1 MLLNQ
6 LNGII
11 FHSLRYTLNKGVGIM
26 EENEKI
32 SASGIAGIIIAEAAA
47 VLIFLLTLT
56 VLKYFFKD
64 YYAEVKK
71 WYGASL
77 CAETDI
83 KEVIETAGGD
93 IVEI

>member
-1 MLLNQ
+1 M
-6 LNGII
+6 
-11 FHSLRYTLNKGVGIM
+11 
-26 EENEKI
+26 
-32 SASGIAGIIIAEAAA
+32 

-56 VLKYFFKD
+56 VLKYFFRD
-64 YYAEVKK
+64 YYAEVKE

-93 IVEI
+93 IVEV

>member
-1 MLLNQ
+1 
-6 LNGII
+6 
-11 FHSLRYTLNKGVGIM
+11 M
-26 EENEKI
+26 EENGRI
-32 SASGIAGIIIAEAAA
+32 STSGFAGIIIAEAAV

-64 YYAEVKK
+64 YYAEVKE

-93 IVEI
+93 IVEV

>member
-1 MLLNQ
+1 
-6 LNGII
+6 
-11 FHSLRYTLNKGVGIM
+11 M
-26 EENEKI
+26 EENGRI
-32 SASGIAGIIIAEAAA
+32 NTTGFAGIIIAEAAV

-56 VLKYFFKD
+56 ALKYFFKD

-93 IVEI
+93 IVEV

>member
-1 MLLNQ
+1 
-6 LNGII
+6 
-11 FHSLRYTLNKGVGIM
+11 M
-26 EENEKI
+26 EENGRI
-32 SASGIAGIIIAEAAA
+32 NTTGFAGIIIAEAAV

-56 VLKYFFKD
+56 ALKYFFKD
-64 YYAEVKK
+64 YYVEVKE

-93 IVEI
+93 IVEV

>member
-1 MLLNQ
+1 
-6 LNGII
+6 
-11 FHSLRYTLNKGVGIM
+11 M
-26 EENEKI
+26 EEN
-32 SASGIAGIIIAEAAA
+32 GRTNTTGFAGIIIAEAAV

-93 IVEI
+93 IVEV

>member
-1 MLLNQ
+1 
-6 LNGII
+6 
-11 FHSLRYTLNKGVGIM
+11 M
-26 EENEKI
+26 EEN
-32 SASGIAGIIIAEAAA
+32 GRTNTTGFAGIIIAEAAA

-93 IVEI
+93 IVEV

>member
-1 MLLNQ
+1 
-6 LNGII
+6 
-11 FHSLRYTLNKGVGIM
+11 M
-26 EENEKI
+26 EENGRI
-32 SASGIAGIIIAEAAA
+32 NTTGFAGIIIAEAAV

-56 VLKYFFKD
+56 ALKYFFKD
-64 YYAEVKK
+64 YYAEVKE

-93 IVEI
+93 IVEV

>member
-1 MLLNQ
+1 
-6 LNGII
+6 
-11 FHSLRYTLNKGVGIM
+11 M
-26 EENEKI
+26 EEN
-32 SASGIAGIIIAEAAA
+32 GRTNTTGFAGIIIAEAAV

-56 VLKYFFKD
+56 ALKYFFKD

-93 IVEI
+93 IVEV

>member
-1 MLLNQ
+1 
-6 LNGII
+6 
-11 FHSLRYTLNKGVGIM
+11 M
-26 EENEKI
+26 EEN
-32 SASGIAGIIIAEAAA
+32 GRTNTTGFAGIIIAEAAV

-56 VLKYFFKD
+56 ALKYFFKD

-83 KEVIETAGGD
+83 KDVIETAGGD
-93 IVEI
+93 IVEV

>member
-1 MLLNQ
+1 
-6 LNGII
+6 
-11 FHSLRYTLNKGVGIM
+11 M
-26 EENEKI
+26 EENEKVNNY
-32 SASGIAGIIIAEAAA
+32 GFAGIIIAEAAV

-56 VLKYFFKD
+56 ALKYFFKD

-93 IVEI
+93 IVEV

>member
-1 MLLNQ
+1 
-6 LNGII
+6 
-11 FHSLRYTLNKGVGIM
+11 M
-26 EENEKI
+26 EENKTV
-32 SASGIAGIIIAEAAA
+32 SHSGLAGIIIAETAV
-47 VLIFLLTLT
+47 VLIFLLTLS

-64 YYAEVKK
+64 YYAEVKE

-93 IVEI
+93 IVEV

>member
-1 MLLNQ
+1 
-6 LNGII
+6 
-11 FHSLRYTLNKGVGIM
+11 M

-56 VLKYFFKD
+56 VLKYFFRD
-64 YYAEVKK
+64 YYAEVKN

-83 KEVIETAGGD
+83 KEVIETSGGD
-93 IVEI
+93 IVEV

>member
-1 MLLNQ
+1 
-6 LNGII
+6 
-11 FHSLRYTLNKGVGIM
+11 M

-32 SASGIAGIIIAEAAA
+32 SASGIAGIIIAEAAV

-56 VLKYFFKD
+56 VLKYFFRD
-64 YYAEVKK
+64 YYAEVKE
-71 WYGASL
+71 WYGASP

-93 IVEI
+93 IVEV

>member
-1 MLLNQ
+1 M
-6 LNGII
+6 
-11 FHSLRYTLNKGVGIM
+11 
-26 EENEKI
+26 
-32 SASGIAGIIIAEAAA
+32 

-93 IVEI
+93 IVEV